1 MWSNGS
7 LKVEEKDFSFLSQ
20 GLSSQVLGSALQGDS
35 CVLELV
41 RVVVQEANGNGQSE
55 DAIK

>member
-1 MWSNGS
+1 M
-7 LKVEEKDFSFLSQ
+7 KVKEKDLSFLSQ

-55 DAIK
+55 DAINS